1 MTSIIAIVFFGLLV
15 LGMPIAFVLGVTG
28 LVAILKLGTPG
39 LLELIP
45 IKVYNGIDIFPLM
58 AMPLFI
64 LAGDIM
70 NRTGITNQLVSL
82 AQRLVGHMRGGLA
95 HANIVAE
102 IFFSGITGSAV
113 ADASALGTLLIP
125 AMQREGFPKG
135 FSAALVAAAATLG
148 PIIPPSTVMVIY
160 GSIMGVSIAGLFA
173 AGLLPGILMA
183 GALMAC
189 SYFMAVKGNFPK
201 GEKRATVREIFKSF
215 RQAILALLMPAII
228 LGGILIGIF
237 TPTEAA
243 AVSVF
248 CALVIGFLIYRNLKL
263 KDLWESLKEMTLVT
277 AVVFIILSTAAIFGW
292 LIASEQLPQKVASL
306 ILNLT
311 NNKYLVLLII
321 NILLLIVGCFMDQTA
336 ALIILAPVLAPLAY
350 KVGVHP
356 LHFAMIMILNLVIG
370 LITPP
375 LGACLFAVCS
385 IGRMPLETVIKP
397 VLPLTLALIAIL
409 MLITYVPAI
418 TMIVPKL
425 LGFI

>member
-125 AMQREGFPKG
+125 AMQREGYPKG

-173 AGLLPGILMA
+173 AGLTPGVPDGRGPHGLF
-183 GALMAC
+183 LW
-189 SYFMAVKGNFPK
+189 MAVKGNFPK

-215 RQAILALLMPAII
+215 KQAILALLMPAII

-248 CALVIGFLIYRNLKL
+248 CAFIIGFLIYRNLKL
-263 KDLWESLKEMTLVT
+263 KDLWESLNEMTLVT

-292 LIASEQLPQKVASL
+292 LIASEQIPQKVASL

-311 NNKYLVLLII
+311 HNKYLVLLII

-356 LHFAMIMILNLVIG
+356 LHFAMVMILNLVIG

-418 TMIVPKL
+418 TMTVPRL

>member
-28 LVAILKLGTPG
+28 LVAILKLGTPASRTHSHQG
-39 LLELIP
+39 LQRHRYLP
-45 IKVYNGIDIFPLM
+45 SDGHAPLH
-58 AMPLFI
+58 P
-64 LAGDIM
+64 GGRHHESD
-70 NRTGITNQLVSL
+70 RITNQLVSL

-201 GEKRATVREIFKSF
+201 GEKRATVTEIFKSF
-215 RQAILALLMPAII
+215 KQAILALLMPAII
-228 LGGILIGIF
+228 LGGILLGIF

-248 CALVIGFLIYRNLKL
+248 CAIPRSLVF
-263 KDLWESLKEMTLVT
+263 SSTVT
-277 AVVFIILSTAAIFGW
+277 S
-292 LIASEQLPQKVASL
+292 S
-306 ILNLT
+306 
-311 NNKYLVLLII
+311 
-321 NILLLIVGCFMDQTA
+321 
-336 ALIILAPVLAPLAY
+336 
-350 KVGVHP
+350 
-356 LHFAMIMILNLVIG
+356 
-370 LITPP
+370 
-375 LGACLFAVCS
+375 
-385 IGRMPLETVIKP
+385 
-397 VLPLTLALIAIL
+397 
-409 MLITYVPAI
+409 
-418 TMIVPKL
+418 
-425 LGFI
+425 

>member
-1 MTSIIAIVFFGLLV
+1 MTSIIAIFFFGFLA

-28 LVAILKLGTPG
+28 MIAILKLGTPG

-70 NRTGITNQLVSL
+70 NRTGITGQLVNL
-82 AQRLVGHMRGGLA
+82 ALRLVGHMRGGLA

-113 ADASALGTLLIP
+113 ADAAALGTLLVP
-125 AMQREGFPKG
+125 AMEKQGFPKN

-173 AGLLPGILMA
+173 AGLIPGILMA
-183 GALMAC
+183 GALMLC
-189 SYFMAVKGNFPK
+189 VNRMAVKGNYPK
-201 GEKRATVREIFKSF
+201 GERRASILEIIRSFK
-215 RQAILALLMPAII
+215 QAILALLMPAII
-228 LGGILIGIF
+228 LGGILAGIF

-248 CALVIGFLIYRNLKL
+248 CALIIGFLIYRNLKL
-263 KDLWESLKEMTLVT
+263 KDLWNALTEMTLVT
-277 AVVFIILSTAAIFGW
+277 AVVFIILSTAAIFSW
-292 LIASEQLPQKVASL
+292 LLASEQIPQKVANL
-306 ILNLT
+306 ILTLT
-311 NNKYLVLLII
+311 TNKVLVLLII
-321 NILLLIVGCFMDQTA
+321 NFILLIVGCFMDQTA

-356 LHFAMIMILNLVIG
+356 LHFGMIMILNLVIG

-375 LGACLFAVCS
+375 LGACLFTVCS
-385 IGRMPLETVIKP
+385 IGRMPLEAVIKP
-397 VLPLTLALIAIL
+397 ILPLTLALIAVL
-409 MLITYVPAI
+409 MLITYIPAI
-418 TMIVPKL
+418 TLTIPKL
-425 LGFI
+425 FGFI